1 MKSESGGSGSNP
13 VSRRESIQS
22 ALAGQ
27 VVAIPEN
34 RQLDV
39 LSALFERRGA
49 QVRRVPLLSIT
60 DNPDQDGV
68 WRWLQRFVNEP
79 PDLFVIY
86 TGEGLR
92 RLLAAAQLR
101 DYTGAFTHALARV
114 RKLIRGPKPA
124 RVLSGLGLEA
134 EFTAAEAT
142 TSGIIETLQQENLIH
157 GRIAIQ
163 TYGAEPVPDLE
174 QFLRSFE
181 LNVDWVAPYIYGG
194 ESEESLVSD
203 FIRQLAAKQID
214 LLAFT
219 SKSQITRLREV
230 ADKHGLSESLERG
243 LGHTLLAAVGPV
255 VAGQLQELGHTAAIM
270 PSKKYFMK
278 PMVRAAE
285 QYFQKN
291 GNGMISG

>member
-1 MKSESGGSGSNP
+1 M
-13 VSRRESIQS
+13 IQS
-22 ALAGQ
+22 TLAEQ

-49 QVRRVPLLSIT
+49 QVRRVPLLSIA

-68 WRWLQRFVNEP
+68 WRWLQRFVNDP

-92 RLLAAAQLR
+92 RLLAAAQR
-101 DYTGAFTHALARV
+101 QGYTDAFTDALARV
-114 RKLIRGPKPA
+114 SKLIRGPKPA
-124 RVLSGLGLEA
+124 RVLSSLGLEA

-142 TSGIIETLQQENLIH
+142 TNGIIETLQREDLSS
-157 GRIAIQ
+157 GRLAVQ
-163 TYGAEPVPDLE
+163 TYGADPVPELE
-174 QFLRSFE
+174 RFLQSFE

-194 ESEESLVSD
+194 ESEESIVCD
-203 FIRQLAAKQID
+203 FIRQLAAEQID

-219 SKSQITRLREV
+219 SKSQVMRLVEV
-230 ADKHGLSESLERG
+230 ADKHQLSGSLEQG
-243 LGHTLLAAVGPV
+243 LRHTLLAAVGPI
-255 VAGQLQELGHTAAIM
+255 VAAQLQELGHAAAIM

-285 QYFQKN
+285 HYFQKAAT
-291 GNGMISG
+291 G